1 MFRSL
6 CIIAALAVT
15 FVSSAAN
22 AVIVRVGGAGNNYGH
37 AFDQN
42 SGIGAYLDNPTY
54 AAQFGHTFT
63 RSDTRTGDLAS
74 YLGTIDIYWSGLPF
88 GSPISAADRDAFVT
102 FIDNGGVVIA
112 NNDRS
117 TLAPFTELFPL
128 YAAYGVTP
136 PNNQLTS
143 GITSVAN
150 SAHPIISGPFGNVIS
165 FSLSDAG
172 RFTASG
178 DAFTTLMRWENGDIA
193 AGLVDTAPGRKG
205 ALILL
210 PDVEATGVS
219 FNCCSNPSSA
229 ANNLGLNAWAY
240 AAQVAFAADNPAEV
254 SEPSML
260 ALFGLSAAAFAV
272 AARRRRKA
280 APDAVVAG

>member
-1 MFRSL
+1 MGTRSIKTAASVRTWTTQPTQRSL
-6 CIIAALAVT
+6 GTRLRDQIPARAT
-15 FVSSAAN
+15 SPHTSA
-22 AVIVRVGGAGNNYGH
+22 R
-37 AFDQN
+37 
-42 SGIGAYLDNPTY
+42 S
-54 AAQFGHTFT
+54 TFT
-63 RSDTRTGDLAS
+63 GQA
-74 YLGTIDIYWSGLPF
+74 

-150 SAHPIISGPFGNVIS
+150 SAHPIISGLFGNVIS